1 MWSPDNEWNKLR
13 VVKESLN
20 NIVESIKNTKMKLPN
35 YIFVVGINDDEVDIP
50 CHKEADIIVLNKGN
64 NGESVIDAIKT
75 TRGNILNIIVGG
87 DIKDMTIDEFTRR
100 VGEVLSKKIV
110 IVKNNLQTT
119 KLLRELVVP
128 DKNDNKKL

>member
-13 VVKESLN
+13 IAKESLN

-35 YIFVVGINDDEVDIP
+35 YIFVVGVNDDEVDIP
-50 CHKEADIIVLNKGN
+50 RHKEADIIVLNKGY
-64 NGESVIDAIKT
+64 NGESVIDAIIS

-87 DIKDMTIDEFTRR
+87 DIKDMTIDEFIRR